1 INSGILGLQSSN
13 PAVYP
18 VLAPFGITP
27 DAALCFILCG
37 ISLWALR
44 ESPGKGGDA
53 QFANAPV
60 EKFLLEAGLTRA
72 SFIKITEDDSE
83 NTWDLGSKAAGKD
96 KVEKRRASGFSRR
109 IAQIFASV
117 ASVIAL
123 IALAGYLLG
132 WDAGVASG
140 NGWLAGMGAILPHLG
155 GQG

>member
-1 INSGILGLQSSN
+1 
-13 PAVYP
+13 
-18 VLAPFGITP
+18 
-27 DAALCFILCG
+27 
-37 ISLWALR
+37 
-44 ESPGKGGDA
+44 
-53 QFANAPV
+53 

-117 ASVIAL
+117 PSVIAL
-123 IALAGYLLG
+123 IALAGYPLG

-155 GQG
+155 GQGSFATRMAPSAAFAFLLNGVALTTLDFETRRGARPAQHLALIALLLSLIVALGHAY